1 MENTY
6 SVYKHTNKINGK
18 VYIGI
23 TMHQPEVRWGKNGN
37 GYARQ
42 SFGDAIRK
50 HGWENFEHEIL
61 LRDISR
67 EEAVQKEIEL
77 IAFYDSTNR
86 NKGYNRD
93 KGGLEELFGENK
105 KKIIY
110 QYSIDGNYIQEFE
123 SATNASFGNESL
135 RSGIVY
141 CCRKG
146 INHSS
151 HGYRWSYEYLGEQ
164 IAWEL
169 MRNRNFYQDV
179 YCYDLDGNFIK
190 RYETVTDAQND
201 TGIDN
206 SNICGCYLGKTT
218 NTKGYRW
225 FMTFQGDKIQPLEY
239 DINSKGQICKPHK
252 NYNIK
257 LKKVYQY
264 DTDGNYL
271 KSFSCAKEI
280 QEQYGYDFRLISH
293 GCLHKAKHYGFYWSY
308 EMCSNLFEEE

>member
-1 MENTY
+1 MGDTY

-23 TMHQPEVRWGKNGN
+23 TINEPVVRWGRNGD
-37 GYARQ
+37 GYSGQ
-42 SFGDAIRK
+42 YFGLAIQK
-50 HGWENFEHEIL
+50 YGWENFEHEIL
-61 LRDISR
+61 FENLSAKDAS
-67 EEAVQKEIEL
+67 QKEIEL
-77 IAFYDSTNR
+77 IKEYDATNR
-86 NKGYNRD
+86 EKGYNVAL
-93 KGGLEELFGENK
+93 GGLTGGVRSPK
-105 KKIIY
+105 TVY
-110 QYSIDGNYIQEFE
+110 QYSLSGQFIKEYP
-123 SATNASFGNESL
+123 SL
-135 RSGIVY
+135 SQAAYENNTKHSVIGAA
-141 CCRKG
+141 CRNG
-146 INHSS
+146 INHKSIN
-151 HGYRWSYEYLGEQ
+151 YRWSYEYLGEQ

-169 MRNRNFYQDV
+169 MRNRVFYQDV
-179 YCYDLDGNFIK
+179 YCYDLEGNFLK
-190 RYETVTDAQND
+190 RYETVTEAQND
-201 TGIDN
+201 IGIDN
-206 SNICGCYLGKTT
+206 GNICGCYLGKTT

-225 FMTFQGDKIQPLEY
+225 FTTFQGDKIQPLEY

-257 LKKVYQY
+257 YKKVYQY